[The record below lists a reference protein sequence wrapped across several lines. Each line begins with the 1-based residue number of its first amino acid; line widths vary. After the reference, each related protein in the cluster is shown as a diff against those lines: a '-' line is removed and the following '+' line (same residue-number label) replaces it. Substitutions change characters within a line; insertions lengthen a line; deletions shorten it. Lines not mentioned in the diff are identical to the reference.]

1 MVGQVFKLKSVLI
14 PRPGSFLTHPGQKF
28 LEVCE
33 ISSSKMQLLLPFP
46 CLSLCWCCRGGR
58 GVGVELLS

>member
-1 MVGQVFKLKSVLI
+1 MGQVFRLKSVLI

-33 ISSSKMQLLLPFP
+33 ISSSKMPLLLPFP
-46 CLSLCWCCRGGR
+46 AFPSAGAVGEVEELGG
-58 GVGVELLS
+58 LLS

>member
-1 MVGQVFKLKSVLI
+1 MGQVFRLKSVLI

-33 ISSSKMQLLLPFP
+33 ISSSKIRCYFLSLPFLLLV
-46 CLSLCWCCRGGR
+46 L
-58 GVGVELLS
+58 